1 MKWDAVVFDLDG
13 VLVDSRPG
21 IATCIDHA
29 LREHGLDP
37 LPPGALERYIG
48 PPLRDGFETM
58 LREQGADPT
67 LADACVTEFRVRYR
81 GECVP
86 GTTVQPGIDAVVRA
100 VAGHTPLAVATSKPL
115 DFARAILEHLGLADC
130 FVSIA
135 GPSLGPKGET
145 KTVTLRRAVAG
156 VAESLDRVPPPR
168 SYAIVGDRSHD
179 IEAGRALDLTT
190 IGVTWGFGSE
200 AELHEADHLVRTPTE
215 LEALLG
221 APATTATH

>member
-21 IATCIDHA
+21 IGACINHA
-29 LREHGLDP
+29 LRQHGLAP
-37 LPPGALERYIG
+37 APPESIDRAIG
-48 PPLRDGFETM
+48 PPLRDGFDTM
-58 LREQGADPT
+58 LREQGADPV
-67 LADACVTEFRVRYR
+67 LADECVAAFRSRYR
-81 GECVP
+81 DECVP
-86 GTTVQPGIDAVVRA
+86 GTTVQPGVDAVVRA

-115 DFARAILEHLGLADC
+115 EFARAILEHLGLADC

-135 GPSLGPKGET
+135 GPSADPNGET

-168 SYAIVGDRSHD
+168 SCAIVGDRSHD
-179 IEAGRALDLTT
+179 IEAGRAVGLTT

-215 LEALLG
+215 LEGLLG
-221 APATTATH
+221 ASATSATG